1 VQISYSRK
9 GAKQNNKTTGRKA
22 MTTTTTN
29 HDKETIVMAIEV
41 SDANWLLGF
50 SNGEKKSIRNVK
62 AWDIEHFE
70 KEVEKA
76 KTKLKVDGKAVIHC
90 CYEAGRDG
98 FGIHRYLESVGIH
111 NNVIDPSSIDRDRRW
126 KHKKTDRI
134 DVKKMIELQE
144 MRYYMDNKKY
154 RVVRVPSVEA
164 EDERRLHRE
173 WDRLKKERTGH
184 INRIKSLLV
193 MHGIKVKSVQSL
205 DIVEI
210 RDWANNPLPPM
221 LREEIV
227 REQERLALIEKQ
239 IHTIRQKREQRIKHP
254 ENRSD
259 EIVCRLLMLKSIGPQ
274 ISWTLV
280 KEFFG
285 WRTFKNRKQVGSLA
299 GLTGCPYNSGT
310 MNHEQG
316 ISKAGNCQVRTL
328 AIELAWLWLRWQ
340 PNSKLSKWYN
350 ERFGDSGDRLRR
362 IGIVALAR
370 KLLVALWKYIEFGI
384 VPDGAVFKPVAK

>member
-1 VQISYSRK
+1 
-9 GAKQNNKTTGRKA
+9 

-41 SDANWLLGF
+41 SNSNWLLGF

-227 REQERLALIEKQ
+227 REQERLALVEKQ
-239 IHTIRQKREQRIKHP
+239 IRTIRQKREQRIKHP

-384 VPDGAVFKPVAK
+384 VPDGAVFKTVAK

>member
-1 VQISYSRK
+1 
-9 GAKQNNKTTGRKA
+9 

-41 SDANWLLGF
+41 SNSNWLLGF

-76 KTKLKVDGKAVIHC
+76 KTKLKVDGKAIIHC

-173 WDRLKKERTGH
+173 LDRLTKERTGH

-227 REQERLALIEKQ
+227 REQERLALVEKQ
-239 IHTIRQKREQRIKHP
+239 IRTIRQKREQRIKHP

-384 VPDGAVFKPVAK
+384 VPDGAVFKTVAK

>member
-1 VQISYSRK
+1 
-9 GAKQNNKTTGRKA
+9 

-41 SDANWLLGF
+41 SNSNWLLGF

-227 REQERLALIEKQ
+227 REQERLDLIEKQ
-239 IHTIRQKREQRIKHP
+239 IKTIRQKREQRIKHP

-384 VPDGAVFKPVAK
+384 VPDGAVFKTVAK

>member
-1 VQISYSRK
+1 
-9 GAKQNNKTTGRKA
+9 
-22 MTTTTTN
+22 MTTTTTK

-41 SDANWLLGF
+41 SNSNWLLGF

-62 AWDIEHFE
+62 AWDLEHFE

-227 REQERLALIEKQ
+227 REQERLALVEKQ
-239 IHTIRQKREQRIKHP
+239 IRTIRQKREQRIKHP

-384 VPDGAVFKPVAK
+384 VPDGAVFKTVAK